1 MKYTN
6 ILQPANVLGLRKYS
20 ENKKYYGNIKKGLGN
35 ENITEMLKSLLC

>member
-20 ENKKYYGNIKKGLGN
+20 ENRKYYGNIK
-35 ENITEMLKSLLC
+35 ERLKNDWGMKI